1 MYLLLYD
8 LDHEVML
15 AVPLQGRAPQAMT
28 TAAKPLRGWRWT
40 RFVASA
46 AWTSLW
52 SSGWNPTL
60 TKSMLTWTS
69 SSSTWP
75 PEPRMDWSS
84 SPLLMN
90 SWEGCRSSDINHCHH
105 HRWMNGWGSLGQA
118 QRQSLSSP
126 ASLHLV
132 SRWEGCWCKDSYH
145 CHHHRSMNGRG
156 SLGQAQRQSLSSP
169 ASLHLVSRWEG
180 CWCKDSY
187 HCHHHRSMNG
197 RGSLGQA
204 QRQSLSSPASLHPV
218 SRWEGCWCKGNYHCH
233 HHRWMKLLHAQWG
246 SSISIITE
254 AQGSVAATQAW
265 VFVSVTE
272 YDLEL
277 VMLQNMNL
285 TW

>member
-60 TKSMLTWTS
+60 MKSMLTWTS

-90 SWEGCRSSDINHCHH
+90 SWEGCRSSDNNHCHH
-105 HRWMNGWGSLGQA
+105 HHSMNGWGSLGQA

-126 ASLHLV
+126 ASLHL
-132 SRWEGCWCKDSYH
+132 
-145 CHHHRSMNGRG
+145 
-156 SLGQAQRQSLSSP
+156 
-169 ASLHLVSRWEG
+169 
-180 CWCKDSY
+180 
-187 HCHHHRSMNG
+187 
-197 RGSLGQA
+197 
-204 QRQSLSSPASLHPV
+204 V

-254 AQGSVAATQAW
+254 AQDSVAATQAW